1 MNPSKTV
8 KRFNRSESVGNVMLL
23 VVTMITMVIAI
34 APLV

>member
-8 KRFNRSESVGNVMLL
+8 KRFSRSESVGNVMLL
-23 VVTMITMVIAI
+23 VVTMFTMAIAI

>member
-8 KRFNRSESVGNVMLL
+8 KRFSRSESVGSVMLL
-23 VVTMITMVIAI
+23 VVTMFTMAIAI